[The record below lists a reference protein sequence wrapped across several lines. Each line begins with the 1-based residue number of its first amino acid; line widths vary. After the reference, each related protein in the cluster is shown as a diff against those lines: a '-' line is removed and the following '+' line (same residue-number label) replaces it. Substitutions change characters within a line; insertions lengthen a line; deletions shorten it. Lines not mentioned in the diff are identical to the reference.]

1 MTECDLL
8 YRIVP
13 KAQYAMTEGHCSIQL
28 RVWRAVSPL
37 AGPWQSAGEG
47 EAPGSSEKFAFYSTK
62 KRPKNTCVVH
72 FLSVLNTI
80 IKSCQI
86 QLTH

>member
-1 MTECDLL
+1 M
-8 YRIVP
+8 P
-13 KAQYAMTEGHCSIQL
+13 KAQYAMTKGLCSIQL
-28 RVWRAVSPL
+28 GSGGVVSPL
-37 AGPWQSAGEG
+37 AGPGQSAGGG
-47 EAPGSSEKFAFYSTK
+47 EDSGSSEKFAFYSIK

-72 FLSVLNTI
+72 FFGVLNTI